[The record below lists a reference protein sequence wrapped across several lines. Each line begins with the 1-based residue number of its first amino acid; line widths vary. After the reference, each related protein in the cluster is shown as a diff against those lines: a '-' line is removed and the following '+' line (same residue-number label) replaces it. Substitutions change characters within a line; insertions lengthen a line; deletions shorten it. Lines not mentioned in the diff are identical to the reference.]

1 VVFEPVNQIARAR
14 NAGAAAASGEWLV
27 FVDADSEPSR
37 ELFEEVAQSIEGGSC
52 LAGGCTVRLQTDRA
66 SARFFVA
73 LWNGLSRM
81 LGWAAGSF
89 MFCEASAFR
98 QVGGFSREMYAAEE
112 IELFRRLKRF
122 ARQRGRSIAILH
134 RHPLATSDRKV
145 RLYSPREYLGFFLRM
160 ALSRG
165 RVLRERDAC
174 FPWYDGRR

>member
-1 VVFEPVNQIARAR
+1 
-14 NAGAAAASGEWLV
+14 LV
-27 FVDADSEPSR
+27 FVDADSEPSQA
-37 ELFEEVAQSIEGGSC
+37 LFEEVAQSIETGIC

-66 SARFFVA
+66 SARLFVG
-73 LWNGLSRM
+73 LWNALSRV

-112 IELFRRLKRF
+112 IEFFRRLKRH
-122 ARQRGRSIAILH
+122 AREHGRSIVILH
-134 RHPLATSDRKV
+134 RHPLATSDRKL
-145 RLYSPREYLGFFLRM
+145 RLYTPGEVLGFFLRM
-160 ALSRG
+160 ALSGG